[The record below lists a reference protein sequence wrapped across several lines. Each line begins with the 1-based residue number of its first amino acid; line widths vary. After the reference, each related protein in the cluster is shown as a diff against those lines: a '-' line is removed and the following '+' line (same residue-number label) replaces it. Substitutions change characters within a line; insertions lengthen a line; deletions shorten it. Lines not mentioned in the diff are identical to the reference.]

1 MRKWALLLLTFWLAG
16 CAPAAPVSSTAVAA
30 TAVATPPPTFLPL
43 ITHTPAPPPVYG
55 YRVVNR
61 YPHDANAFTQGLVWH
76 EGVVYEGTGLSRE
89 YGGISTLRRVDL
101 ETGEVQQM
109 ITLPDQYFGEG
120 IVVWQDTIIQLTW
133 RNRVGFVY
141 DRESFALLRKF
152 NYDSEGWGITH
163 DGERLIVSDGTDTL
177 YFWDPETLLEIG
189 RVAVYDLDGPIT
201 RLNELEYIN
210 GEVWAN
216 VWLTDRIARI
226 DPQNGRVTAWVDLS
240 GLLDGVSLPRPPDV
254 LNGIMFD
261 ATNGRLFVTGKYW
274 PLLFEIEIKDDKP

>member
-1 MRKWALLLLTFWLAG
+1 MRKWFLLLLTFWLAA
-16 CAPAAPVSSTAVAA
+16 CAPAATVSSTAVAA
-30 TAVATPPPTFLPL
+30 TAVATPSPTFLPL
-43 ITHTPAPPPVYG
+43 ITHMPAPPPVYG
-55 YRVVNR
+55 YRVINR
-61 YPHDANAFTQGLVWH
+61 YPHDPNAFTQGLVWH

-89 YGGISTLRRVDL
+89 YGGVSTLRRVEL

-120 IVVWQDTIIQLTW
+120 IVLWQDTIIQLTW

-141 DRESFALLRKF
+141 DRQSFDLLREF
-152 NYDSEGWGITH
+152 NYATEGWGITH
-163 DGERLIVSDGTDTL
+163 DGARLIVSDGTDTL

-189 RVAVYDLDGPIT
+189 RVAVYDLDGPVT

-240 GLLDGVSLPRPPDV
+240 GLLDGVLLPRPPDV

-261 ATNGRLFVTGKYW
+261 AANGRLFVTGKYW
-274 PLLFEIEIKDDKP
+274 PLLFEIEIENDHP

>member
-1 MRKWALLLLTFWLAG
+1 MRVWFLLLLTFWLGA
-16 CAPAAPVSSTAVAA
+16 CAPAATDSATAVAA
-30 TAVATPPPTFLPL
+30 TAVATPSPTFLPL

-55 YRVVNR
+55 YRVVNS
-61 YPHDANAFTQGLVWH
+61 YPHDPNAFTQGLVWH
-76 EGVVYEGTGLSRE
+76 EGMVYEGTGLSRE
-89 YGGISTLRRVDL
+89 YGGVSTLRRVEL

-120 IVVWQDTIIQLTW
+120 IVVWGETIIQLTW

-141 DRESFALLRKF
+141 DRQSFELLREF
-152 NYDSEGWGITH
+152 SYPTEGWGITH
-163 DGERLIVSDGTDTL
+163 DGERLIVSDGTNTL

-189 RVAVYDLDGPIT
+189 RVSVYDLDRPVT

-226 DPQNGRVTAWVDLS
+226 DPQSGRVTAWVDLS
-240 GLLDGVSLPRPPDV
+240 GLLDGVPLTRPADV

-261 ATNGRLFVTGKYW
+261 AANGRLFVTGKYW
-274 PLLFEIEIKDDKP
+274 PLLFEIEVENDEP